1 MGKTKKPGKKAPI
14 YPLVSLCTPTYNRRP
29 FIETMFECYRNQTYP
44 KNRIEWVIVDDGTD
58 KIEDLVQGS
67 NIPEIK
73 YFKFDEKMTL
83 GAKRNFM
90 HSKSTGSI
98 IVYMDD
104 DDYYPPERISHAV
117 ERLQKN
123 KQALCAGSS
132 ELYIYFKHIKKMYQ
146 CGPYGPQHATAG
158 TFAFKKELLSIT
170 KYNEKACLAE
180 EKEFLHN
187 YTIPF
192 VQLDPL
198 KTILVF
204 SHIHN
209 TYDKKKML
217 ENPNP
222 QFTKESDKTIEM
234 FIKYDS
240 EASIKRF
247 FLKEIDNKLDQYK
260 PGDPKMK
267 PDVLKQIK
275 ELEVERAKMI
285 EEKKK
290 EMMKNMGNNPDK
302 IVLQQEG
309 KDPITLTMQDAVEI
323 MNKQNKEILNLRNRV
338 NELELKVQQVARQS
352 VLIKQEDKVEP
363 EEKSEESIEA
373 QDKDEEEKSEKSE
386 ESIEV
391 EEKEEEEKSE
401 ESIEAEDKEEEEK
414 SEKSEESIKVEEKME
429 DDNHRIRMVNV
440 STGNISTIAG
450 TDVVGY
456 SGDEG
461 AASLAQLK
469 NPEEKV
475 EEKVETE

>member
-1 MGKTKKPGKKAPI
+1 
-14 YPLVSLCTPTYNRRP
+14 
-29 FIETMFECYRNQTYP
+29 
-44 KNRIEWVIVDDGTD
+44 
-58 KIEDLVQGS
+58 
-67 NIPEIK
+67 
-73 YFKFDEKMTL
+73 
-83 GAKRNFM
+83 M
-90 HSKSTGSI
+90 HSQSTGSI

-132 ELYIYFKHIKKMYQ
+132 ELYIYFKQIKKMYQ

-222 QFTKESDKTIEM
+222 QFTKESDKTVDM

-240 EASIKRF
+240 EANIKRF

-275 ELEVERAKMI
+275 ELEQERIKMF

-290 EMMKNMGNNPDK
+290 EMMKKADLVFLCLPDAASR
-302 IVLQQEG
+302 E
-309 KDPITLTMQDAVEI
+309 AVALGE
-323 MNKQNKEILNLRNRV
+323 
-338 NELELKVQQVARQS
+338 ELE
-352 VLIKQEDKVEP
+352 EDCP
-363 EEKSEESIEA
+363 IFIDASTA
-373 QDKDEEEKSEKSE
+373 
-386 ESIEV
+386 
-391 EEKEEEEKSE
+391 
-401 ESIEAEDKEEEEK
+401 
-414 SEKSEESIKVEEKME
+414 
-429 DDNHRIRMVNV
+429 HR
-440 STGNISTIAG
+440 TSTISSYG
-450 TDVVGY
+450 LPEL
-456 SGDEG
+456 SDEYRNNIYKSNLLLLL
-461 AASLAQLK
+461 SLKRNFNLSYTLLIT
-469 NPEEKV
+469 V
-475 EEKVETE
+475 TL